1 MNAFIARRG
10 RPRLIVSDNGAT
22 FKATAVWIKKIRK
35 SERLQDHS
43 SSEEIHWRFNL
54 AKSPWWGGMYER
66 LLRDIKKTL
75 FKVLGKAKLPFEQLE
90 AVVIDLEKNVNNRP
104 LTCVEMEQEEDH
116 VLTPNTILLG
126 QNVYTV
132 EELDVDDYE
141 VSKLDRRVKQ
151 KRDHAWQ
158 RWKTE
163 YLHSLMEQHRVRRE
177 KNACPQVGE
186 IVLVVGD
193 EKNRADW
200 KKGKVVKLVKGKDD
214 VVRGV
219 KILTNGHHIER
230 PLSLICSLELKSNDV
245 EEEKEPEK
253 GTEEKTVELRRS
265 ERQAAKCATE
275 KVKRLLRDEEQDSE
289 HT

>member
-1 MNAFIARRG
+1 
-10 RPRLIVSDNGAT
+10 
-22 FKATAVWIKKIRK
+22 
-35 SERLQDHS
+35 
-43 SSEEIHWRFNL
+43 
-54 AKSPWWGGMYER
+54 MYER

-75 FKVLGKAKLPFEQLE
+75 FKVLGKAKLPFDQLE
-90 AVVIDLEKNVNNRP
+90 AVVVDLERNVNNRP
-104 LTCVEMEQEEDH
+104 LTYVEMEQEESH

-132 EELDVDDYE
+132 EELDANDDE
-141 VSKLDRRVKQ
+141 VSKLDKRVKQ

-158 RWKTE
+158 RWKLE

-186 IVLVVGD
+186 VVLVVGD

-200 KKGKVVKLVKGKDD
+200 KKGKVVRLVKGQDG

-219 KILTNGHHIER
+219 KILTKGHLIER

-245 EEEKEPEK
+245 EEESK
-253 GTEEKTVELRRS
+253 GTKGKAVELRRS

-275 KVKRLLRDEEQDSE
+275 KVKCLLQDEEQDSE
-289 HT
+289 HI